1 MNRGLIIGV
10 WLAAVTGSAQD
21 FDVLILNGRIA
32 DGTGNPSFIG
42 DVGIKGKRITALGKL
57 ASRTALRRI
66 DATGLVVAPGFIDM
80 HNHSDDAI
88 LSDGNAE
95 SMIRM
100 GVTSM
105 ILGEGSSAAPTSEY
119 PRFRDYW
126 AAVLKRGVSTN
137 IGSYVG
143 SGLIY
148 QRVRGSK
155 PGPATPDELE
165 KMRALIQVAME
176 DGALGVSTSLHQ
188 TPGFWISTS
197 ELIEMA
203 KAAAR
208 SGGIYATHTR
218 SEGEEVFDSIS
229 EAIQIAKSA
238 GTTVDLL
245 HLKIAH
251 HKLWGQM
258 PELLGVIQNARNQG
272 VDVEGHIYPYTAGQ
286 NAGLRNIVPPWA
298 HEGGTPAMLA
308 RLKDPSLRSR
318 LEKDITQGIPGW
330 YNHYTAVG
338 SDWSRIQIVSVTNPT
353 YRKYVGKRMSELIA
367 DKHKPWL
374 DVLFETL
381 IDNNGA
387 VPALYYHH
395 VESDMRAAMKSPFV
409 SFGSDGS
416 ALKADPAGGRG
427 LPHPR
432 SFGTFARVMGNY
444 VRDQKVISLEEA
456 VRKATSHNAAKVRL
470 YDRGLLRPGMWADVA
485 IFNPVTIADRATY
498 ENPYQYATGVD
509 YVLVNGTVVIDKG
522 NHTAARPGAILYG
535 PGTRQE

>member
-1 MNRGLIIGV
+1 MKTKLVALLVVAVAGL
-10 WLAAVTGSAQD
+10 TGQD
-21 FDVLILNGRIA
+21 FDVLILNGRIV

-42 DVGIKGKRITALGKL
+42 DVGTKGGRITAIGRL
-57 ASRTALRRI
+57 ASRTATRKL
-66 DATGLVVAPGFIDM
+66 DAKGLVVSPGFIDM
-80 HNHSDDAI
+80 HNHSDDII

-105 ILGEGSSAAPTSEY
+105 ILGEGSSAAPTTEF

-126 AAVLKRGVSTN
+126 ATVLKKGVSTN
-137 IGSYVG
+137 IGSYIG
-143 SGLIY
+143 SGLVY
-148 QRVRGSK
+148 QNARGAK
-155 PGPATPDELE
+155 PGPATAAEVE
-165 KMRALIQVAME
+165 KMRQIVQQAME

-188 TPGFWISTS
+188 PPGFWLSTE

-203 KAAAR
+203 KVAAR

-229 EAIQIAKSA
+229 EAIRIARES

-258 PELLGVIQNARNQG
+258 PELLGVIENARKQG
-272 VDVEGHIYPYTAGQ
+272 IDVEGHVYPYTAGQ
-286 NAGLRNIVPPWA
+286 NAGLRNIIPPWA
-298 HEGGTPAMLA
+298 HEGGTEKMLE
-308 RLKDPSLRSR
+308 RLKDSSLRAR

-338 SDWSRIQIVSVTNPT
+338 SDWSKIQIVSVANPV
-353 YRKYVGKRMSELIA
+353 YHKYVGKRMSELIA
-367 DKHKPWL
+367 DKGKPWL

-381 IDNNGA
+381 IENKGA

-395 VESDMRAAMKSPFV
+395 VESDMRAAMKASFV

-416 ALKADPAGGRG
+416 ALKADPASGRG

-432 SFGTFARVMGNY
+432 SFGTFARVMGRY
-444 VRDQKVISLEEA
+444 VRDEKVLSLEEA
-456 VRKATSHNAAKVRL
+456 VRKATSHNAAKIRI
-470 YDRGLLRPGMWADVA
+470 YDRGLLRPGMWADVTV
-485 IFNPVTIADRATY
+485 FNPDTIADRATY
-498 ENPYQYATGVD
+498 ENPYQYATGVEH
-509 YVLVNGTVVIDKG
+509 VLVNGALVIDKG
-522 NHTAARPGAILYG
+522 THTGARPGAILYG
-535 PGTRQE
+535 PGARH